1 MTFLRSVRTRVAA
14 VSFGFETRLEFNL
27 GETKVDTMEK
37 TIEAIDKIMYM
48 GGATGPKL
56 AFRMVRNE
64 VEPQARVDSH
74 RVLMFITDGISHIDG
89 PSQKEA
95 AYLRDRGKF
104 EIYAIG
110 KMEHLLRPYEKI
122 RIYIQ

>member
-1 MTFLRSVRTRVAA
+1 MDTI
-14 VSFGFETRLEFNL
+14 E
-27 GETKVDTMEK
+27 KV
-37 TIEAIDKIMYM
+37 IEAIDKIKYM

-64 VEPQARVDSH
+64 VEPLARVDSH
-74 RVLMFITDGISHIDG
+74 RVMMFITDGISNING

-95 AYLRDRGKF
+95 TYLRERGKF

-110 KMEHLLRPYEKI
+110 KMEHLLRPYLYSVVGTKHYFNTHFAVN
-122 RIYIQ
+122 RVYLAFALN